1 MLFKCPSI
9 LSAFLIPYTELEN
22 FNSRKWQATK
32 SWPVTM
38 LYFLCSIISW
48 VMPNNPLIQLYW
60 ASQVLISKSHGL
72 FKFKIL
78 SLLFPEIKT
87 VHWRLIQFFPSL
99 PNISIYVSMYLLS
112 IIYLFLS
119 STSFYHLLSSIIYW
133 SNVYHLSIYQ
143 SYICYIYSFFLHLSK
158 YRMSETSKLASS
170 TSY

>member
-1 MLFKCPSI
+1 MSVNFICISY
-9 LSAFLIPYTELEN
+9 PYTELEN
-22 FNSRKWQATK
+22 FNSRKWQAMK

-99 PNISIYVSMYLLS
+99 PNISIYVSMYLC
-112 IIYLFLS
+112 IYYLS
-119 STSFYHLLSSIIYW
+119 SISFYHLLSSIIYW
-133 SNVYHLSIYQ
+133 SNVYHLSIYL
-143 SYICYIYSFFLHLSK
+143 SIIYMLYILILSPFI
-158 YRMSETSKLASS
+158 
-170 TSY
+170 